1 MKTSWGPIGGYWFWF
16 LLAAMSISTQ
26 SRAQQSTQ
34 STRTGQAP
42 KVLNPSSLGLG
53 YGRSLGSFP
62 KGAEDF
68 HPVRIHQGWEFRAD
82 GETSWV
88 PVSLPSTFE
97 SHQGVGFDGVGWYR
111 KRFPRILAA
120 DNQLRSKRLILRFHG
135 VATQATLW
143 CDGMLVAEHLGGWT
157 PFECD
162 ITDFILRP
170 GSGKPASEGST
181 AEESPGASQDCEV
194 LLKVDELVGHN
205 SQGFLPVFA
214 PHFGG
219 IWQPIEAY
227 FVDPVWID
235 TKELFVW
242 GEPSSKTLRYEIP
255 LQGSDLEAIKELI
268 DPGLRYRVCVR
279 YRLDAKSENSQEE
292 DKRWDEHWI
301 ELSHKQVEELRVE
314 GKLVLQGSVSISQ
327 PVLWSPDRPSLYE
340 VQVGLESPASRDQT
354 KTRSWID
361 LVRTYAGFR
370 EIRAHGDQL
379 LLNGQPL
386 RVRGI
391 LNWGYAPPSVAPSLD
406 PEHWRSELQLVKDYG
421 FNLMK
426 FCLWVPPKGYL
437 EMADRMGVLVWIE
450 YPTWHSRWSLDALP
464 TLEREF
470 DEFFCY
476 DRNHPSVILR
486 SLTCE
491 TGPSADINVIRKL
504 YDRCH
509 DRIPGS
515 IVEDDSS
522 WIQWNRVHD
531 FYDDHPYGNNHTWV
545 PTLNRLKRYIV
556 EHGVKPLVLGEA
568 IAADTWLPPG
578 SLDEIGPMGPQATL
592 QGVKRSLSG
601 QAWTEPFWFPLSY
614 KASSRWAQER
624 RGDMGAEAVARL
636 HEDSLRYAWLMRKY
650 QIETLSRE
658 LPDAG
663 YVVSVIRDFP
673 FASMGLIDIEGHP
686 KWKRADWD
694 WHGPRVLTLR
704 TEQDRRSFWADK
716 PFEAQVYVDRL
727 SEDQKQNAWVRC
739 TWRSG
744 LFSMTKD
751 IALPNRGPG
760 REQGDE
766 DRSSNESYEILK
778 LDSIPPRLS
787 FGTDRGVGLWTL
799 GVELIERRKNGQ
811 ERTIAQNR
819 WDLWQVDKPKVSS
832 DPSKL
837 EKSSSKLYLHESC
850 SEPLHK
856 QIKSLANVL
865 GRDVS
870 EVRQIQPFDPKGIC
884 IAQRIDESIVGYLE
898 QGGSVLLIPDGQKGS
913 LPIAEHW
920 FLRGGPIISADSYW
934 DRFHGLLVDLQHFDL
949 AGPVVPDLQCLD
961 QVTPLVMLWDNHDI
975 ATVKTHGL
983 LFATKIGSG
992 VMLVDCLN
1000 HGDGQGAAGA
1010 RLFDE
1015 VLRWLETRPA
1025 ERVQAMTLGTIEGI
1039 RDTLRQ
1045 RTLDLTERVWSF
1057 QPDPMNQGLE
1067 MGWQS
1072 KTLIDDKPEG
1082 WKRISIGK
1090 HWEAF
1095 GYEGLDGWAWYRT
1108 EVKLPGDWPEG
1119 RCYLQV
1125 DGADDYI
1132 EVFVDGEII
1141 GTAGDRQQRK
1151 TAFEQRSS
1159 FMFSK
1164 SVSPG
1169 EKISVAIRVEDWQGA
1184 GGLFRPIRLST
1195 TELREG
1201 NPILK

>member
-1 MKTSWGPIGGYWFWF
+1 
-16 LLAAMSISTQ
+16 L
-26 SRAQQSTQ
+26 
-34 STRTGQAP
+34 
-42 KVLNPSSLGLG
+42 
-53 YGRSLGSFP
+53 
-62 KGAEDF
+62 
-68 HPVRIHQGWEFRAD
+68 
-82 GETSWV
+82 
-88 PVSLPSTFE
+88 
-97 SHQGVGFDGVGWYR
+97 
-111 KRFPRILAA
+111 
-120 DNQLRSKRLILRFHG
+120 
-135 VATQATLW
+135 
-143 CDGMLVAEHLGGWT
+143 
-157 PFECD
+157 
-162 ITDFILRP
+162 
-170 GSGKPASEGST
+170 
-181 AEESPGASQDCEV
+181 QDCEV

-242 GEPSSKTLRYEIP
+242 GEPSSKSLRYEIP
-255 LQGSDLEAIKELI
+255 LQGSDLGAIKEMI
-268 DPGLRYRVCVR
+268 DPGLRYRVCIR
-279 YRLDAKSENSQEE
+279 YRLDVRSENSQEKNPQEE
-292 DKRWDEHWI
+292 DNRWNEHWI
-301 ELSHKQVEELRVE
+301 ELSHKQVEELRVK

-340 VQVGLESPASRDQT
+340 VQVGLESSASPVQST
-354 KTRSWID
+354 ANTVQKETPSWID

-370 EIRAHGDQL
+370 EIRAQGDQL
-379 LLNGQPL
+379 LLNGEPL

-391 LNWGYAPPSVAPSLD
+391 LNWGYAPASVAPSLD

-464 TLEREF
+464 TLQREF

-545 PTLNRLKRYIV
+545 PTLNRLERYIV

-568 IAADTWLPPG
+568 IAADTWLQPG
-578 SLDEIGPMGPQATL
+578 SLDAIEPKGPQATL
-592 QGVKRSLSG
+592 QGVKRSVAG
-601 QAWTEPFWFPLSY
+601 QASTEPFWFPLSY
-614 KASSRWAQER
+614 NAISSWAGDRQR
-624 RGDMGAEAVARL
+624 DMGPESVARL
-636 HEDSLRYAWLMRKY
+636 HEDSLRYAWLMRKF
-650 QIETLSRE
+650 QIETFSRE

-673 FASMGLIDIEGHP
+673 FASMGLIDFQGHP
-686 KWKRADWD
+686 KWGRRDWD
-694 WHGPRVLTLR
+694 WHGSRVLTLR
-704 TEQDRRSFWADK
+704 TEQDRRSFWAHK
-716 PFEAQVYVDRL
+716 PLEAQVFVDRL

-744 LFSMTKD
+744 LVSMTKD
-751 IALPNRGPG
+751 MALPSRQKEGTM
-760 REQGDE
+760 GDE
-766 DRSSNESYEILK
+766 DRSTNEPYEILK
-778 LDSIPPRLS
+778 LDGIPPRLS
-787 FGTDRGVGLWTL
+787 FSTDRGVGLWTL
-799 GVELIERRKNGQ
+799 GVELIERGENGQ

-819 WDLWQVDKPKVSS
+819 WDLWQVDKPKESK

-837 EKSSSKLYLHESC
+837 EKSLSTLYLHESC
-850 SEPLHK
+850 SEQHVS

-884 IAQRIDESIVGYLE
+884 IAQRIDESILGYLE
-898 QGGSVLLIPDGQKGS
+898 QGGLVLLIPDGQKGS

-920 FLRGGPIISADSYW
+920 FLRGGPIVSADSYW

-949 AGPVVPDLQCLD
+949 AGPVVPDVQWLD
-961 QVTPLVMLWDNHDI
+961 QLTPLVMLWDNHDI

-1000 HGDGQGAAGA
+1000 HGDGQGAVGA

-1025 ERVQAMTLGTIEGI
+1025 ERIAAMRLGSIEGM
-1039 RDTLRQ
+1039 RDTLRE
-1045 RTLDLTERVWSF
+1045 RTLSLTDRVWAF
-1057 QPDPMNQGLE
+1057 QPDPKNRGLE
-1067 MGWQS
+1067 SGWQS
-1072 KTLIDDKPEG
+1072 KTLTDDNREG
-1082 WKRISIGK
+1082 WKEISIGK

-1108 EVKLPGDWPEG
+1108 QVTMPEDWPAG
-1119 RCYLQV
+1119 NCYLQI

-1132 EVFVDGEII
+1132 EVFVDGELI

-1159 FMFSK
+1159 FKISEP
-1164 SVSPG
+1164 VSPG
-1169 EKISVAIRVEDWQGA
+1169 ETISVAIRVEDWQGA

-1201 NPILK
+1201 KPILK